1 MLFVRR
7 NRFGRGQSPGQ
18 AWNGCRLRFVHAFFR
33 GIWQVISAHVLSGT
47 TLTLGWLGYV
57 PLLVWAASRVYW
69 VELVTDRRRQH
80 LLFGT
85 VVCLFALWLVR
96 RDFDTGVSY
105 HFIGMT
111 AVTLILD
118 WPLAV
123 VGGFMA
129 QLGLLALG
137 RQDLAALGVN
147 GLLLVGLPVLITEA
161 CALWVERAQPKNLFV
176 YIFCSGFFPA
186 ALTVVACL
194 ATALGVLWLDGIFA
208 MPEWLSDFAGFL
220 WLMMFPEAFIN
231 GTIISALVVFCPEWL
246 ETFNRTRYL
255 QAPWKEEDR

>member
-1 MLFVRR
+1 M
-7 NRFGRGQSPGQ
+7 
-18 AWNGCRLRFVHAFFR
+18 
-33 GIWQVISAHVLSGT
+33 ISAQVLSAT
-47 TLTLGWLGYV
+47 TLTVGWLGYV
-57 PLLVWAASRVYW
+57 PLLLWAASQARW
-69 VELVTDRRRQH
+69 VELVADRRRQH

-85 VVCLFALWLVR
+85 VVGLFALWLVR

-111 AVTLILD
+111 AVTLLLD

-123 VGGFMA
+123 LGGFMA
-129 QLGLLALG
+129 QLGLVLLG
-137 RQDLAALGVN
+137 RQELTALGVN
-147 GLLLVGLPVLITEA
+147 GLLLVGLPVLVTEA
-161 CALWVERAQPKNLFV
+161 CAMAVERAQPRNLFV

-186 ALTVVACL
+186 ALTVVVCL
-194 ATALGVLWLDGIFA
+194 VAALGVLWLDGLFA
-208 MPEWLSDFAGFL
+208 MPEWLGDFVGYL

-255 QAPWKEEDR
+255 QAPWKEEGR